1 MDKLTCILAA
11 ILLLLL
17 YNTSEAQTGLKG
29 NERAITIQKKVGGI
43 KLDGILTESD
53 WQTAAVAGAFTQNFP
68 SDTALAHSQTEVRIC
83 FDNDNLYISAVC
95 WQPHK
100 YTVQTLKRDFPEGNT
115 DNFYID
121 IDPFGDKLNGFHFA
135 VNPDGVQREGQISSG
150 YILNSDWDN
159 IWQSAVKKYQD
170 KWIIEMSIPFKSLR
184 YKVLSGPNTWHVN
197 FVRIN
202 ITENER
208 SSWAPVSRNQQLT
221 DMTFT
226 GNMEWNTTPPKP
238 GASIALLPYGL
249 GEWNKTYLGNATTPP
264 GTVQKKLNAGIDAK
278 IAVTPSLNLDLTV
291 NPDFAQ
297 VDVDQQVT
305 DLSRFQLF
313 FPERRQFFVEN
324 GDLFGSFGAA
334 YNEVRPFFSRRIGLS
349 NENPNTGAVNKIPII
364 AGARLSG
371 RINKDWRIGLLNT
384 QTAAD
389 IDNDSLPAHNYL
401 VAAVQRR
408 VFKRSNISALFV
420 NKTAFFNKET
430 GSNYSRYNRVGGLE
444 FNYASESGVWQGKV
458 FGHYAF
464 QPQKPGDQGTAG
476 VEAGYTSKNNKWVV
490 SPALYYIGKNFNAE
504 TGFVPRSGVLQHPNI
519 AYYFMYPKGRLRKII
534 NQVILAEDYLV
545 IYDKFE
551 KRITDWSNNIQW
563 QILFNNTFGISGSI
577 IKHDYT
583 WLFSDFDP
591 TNKYKSGFNVLKAGT
606 AYQYTS
612 HRFSFNTDT
621 RKLLTL
627 EASYTFGQYFNGKI
641 QRLETKLSYRWQPY
655 GVFSLNSNYT
665 RIRLPQG
672 FNQADFWVVGAQ
684 SELTFTKKI
693 FWTTFLQYNNQF
705 NNININS
712 RLQWRF
718 KPLSDLFLVYTD
730 NYFAEDD
737 SMRNAHRFGKKNKAV
752 VLKFNYWFR
761 L

>member
-1 MDKLTCILAA
+1 M
-11 ILLLLL
+11 L

-29 NERAITIQKKVGGI
+29 NDRAITIQKRAGSI
-43 KLDGILTESD
+43 ELDGILAEPD
-53 WQTAAVAGAFTQNFP
+53 WQRAAVAGAFTQNFP

-83 FDNDNLYISAVC
+83 FDNDNLYVAAVC

-100 YTVQTLKRDFPEGNT
+100 YTVQTLKRDFPANNT

-135 VNPDGVQREGQISSG
+135 VNPDGVQREGQISNG

-159 IWQSAVKKYQD
+159 KWESVVKKYQD
-170 KWIIEMSIPFKSLR
+170 KWVVEMSIPFKSLR
-184 YKVLSGPNTWHVN
+184 YKVLDGPNTWHVN

-208 SSWAPVSRNQQLT
+208 SSWVPVNRNQQLT

-226 GNMEWNTTPPKP
+226 GNMDWGTTPPKP
-238 GASIALLPYGL
+238 GPSVAFLPYVL
-249 GEWNKTYLGNATTPP
+249 GEWNKNYLGNATTLP
-264 GTVQKKLNAGIDAK
+264 GTVQKKFNAGLDAK
-278 IAVTPSLNLDLTV
+278 IAVTPSMNLDLTV

-297 VDVDQQVT
+297 VEVDRQVT

-313 FPERRQFFVEN
+313 FPERRQFFIEN
-324 GDLFGSFGAA
+324 DDLFSSFGAA

-349 NENPNTGAVNKIPII
+349 NQNPNTGAVNKIPII

-371 RINKDWRIGLLNT
+371 RINKDWRVGLLST

-389 IDNDSLPAHNYL
+389 IDNDSLPAHNFL
-401 VAAVQRR
+401 VATVQRR
-408 VFKRSNISALFV
+408 VFKRSNITGLFV
-420 NKTAFFNKET
+420 NKSAFINEKT
-430 GSNYSRYNRVGGLE
+430 GSNYSRYNRLGGLE
-444 FNYASESGVWQGKV
+444 FNYASESGVWAGKL
-458 FGHYAF
+458 FGHYAI
-464 QPQKPGDQGTAG
+464 QPQKVGDQGTAG
-476 VEAGYTSKNNKWVV
+476 FEMAYTPTNNKWQV
-490 SPALYYIGKNFNAE
+490 SPAVYYIGKNFNAE
-504 TGFVPRSGVLQHPNI
+504 VGFVPRSGVIQHPNT
-519 AYYFMYPKGRLRKII
+519 AAYFMYPKGRLGKIFNRI
-534 NQVILAEDYLV
+534 GIVEDYLV
-545 IYDKFE
+545 IYDRFE
-551 KRITDWSNNIQW
+551 NRVTDWGNNVQW
-563 QILFNNTFGISGSI
+563 HLLFNSTAEMSGSI
-577 IKHDYT
+577 IKQDYT

-591 TNKYKSGFNVLKAGT
+591 TNKYKPGFNLLKAGT

-612 HRFSFNTDT
+612 HRVAFSTNA
-621 RKLLTL
+621 RKLLTFG
-627 EASYTFGQYFNGKI
+627 ASYTFGQYFNGKI
-641 QRLETKLSYRWQPY
+641 RQAVANLAYRWQPY
-655 GVFSLNSNYT
+655 GVFSINSNYT
-665 RIRLPQG
+665 RIRLPEG
-672 FNQADFWVVGAQ
+672 FNQADFWVVGAK

-718 KPLSDLFLVYTD
+718 KQLSDLFIVYTD

-737 SMRNAHRFGKKNKAV
+737 SMRNAHRYGKKNKAL

>member
-1 MDKLTCILAA
+1 VDKLTCILAA
-11 ILLLLL
+11 ILTLLL

-29 NERAITIQKKVGGI
+29 NERAITIQKTAGSI
-43 KLDGILTESD
+43 KLDGILTEPD
-53 WQTAAVAGAFTQNFP
+53 WQNAAVAGAFTQNFP
-68 SDTALAHSQTEVRIC
+68 SDTALANSQTEARVC
-83 FDNDNLYISAVC
+83 FDNDFLYVAAVC
-95 WQPHK
+95 WQPNK

-115 DNFYID
+115 DNFYVS

-135 VNPDGVQREGQISSG
+135 VNPDGVQREGQIFNG
-150 YILNSDWDN
+150 YTLNTDWDN
-159 IWQSAVKKYQD
+159 VWESVVKKYGD
-170 KWIIEMSIPFKSLR
+170 RWVVEMAIPFKSLR
-184 YKVLSGPNTWHVN
+184 YKVLDGANTWHVN

-208 SSWAPVSRNQQLT
+208 SSWVPVSRNQQLK

-226 GNMEWNTTPPKP
+226 GDMHWATTTPKP
-238 GASIALLPYGL
+238 GPSIAFLPYGL
-249 GEWNKTYLGNATTPP
+249 AEGSKNYIGNSTTPP
-264 GTVQKKLNAGIDAK
+264 GTVQRKLNAGIDAK

-371 RINKDWRIGLLNT
+371 RINKDWRVGLLNT

-389 IDNDSLPAHNYL
+389 IDNDSLPAHNFL

-408 VFKRSNISALFV
+408 VFKRSNIAALFV
-420 NKTAFFNKET
+420 NKNAFFNKET
-430 GSNYSRYNRVGGLE
+430 GSNYNRYNRVGGLE
-444 FNYASESGVWQGKV
+444 FNYASESGVWGAKV

-464 QPQKPGDQGTAG
+464 QPKKPGDQSTAG
-476 VEAGYTSKNNKWVV
+476 LELAYVTNKWQI

-504 TGFVPRSGVLQHPNI
+504 TGFVPRLGIIQHPMF
-519 AYYFMYPKGRLRKII
+519 AGYYYYPKGRLGKAINII
-534 NQVILAEDYLV
+534 ALVEDYS
-545 IYDKFE
+545 ITYDNFE

-563 QILFNNTFGISGSI
+563 QLQFSNTAEMSGSI
-577 IKHDYT
+577 IRHDYT

-591 TNKYKSGFNVLKAGT
+591 TNKYKPGFNLLRAGT
-606 AYQYTS
+606 AYQYVT
-612 HRFSFNTDT
+612 HRIGLKTDT

-627 EASYTFGQYFNGKI
+627 GASYTFGQYFNGKI
-641 QRLETKLSYRWQPY
+641 QRVVANLAYRWQPY
-655 GVFSLNSNYT
+655 GVFSINSNYT
-665 RIRLPQG
+665 RIRLPEG
-672 FNQADFWVVGAQ
+672 FNQADFWVVGAK

-718 KPLSDLFLVYTD
+718 KPLSDFFLVYTD
-730 NYFAEDD
+730 NYFAEDE
-737 SMRNAHRFGKKNKAV
+737 SMRNAHRFGKKNKAL